1 MEVIGKV
8 KVVKETQ
15 EVSATFKK
23 REFVVTTQEQFP
35 QDIIMEVTQDKVS
48 LLDGLQVGVEVTA
61 HINLRGR
68 EWINPKGEAQ
78 YFNTIQCWKLD
89 KKNNF

>member
-1 MEVIGKV
+1 MEVKGKIKLV
-8 KVVKETQ
+8 RETQ

-23 REFVVTTQEQFP
+23 REFVVTTEEQYP
-35 QDIIMEVTQDKVS
+35 QDILIELTQDKCS
-48 LLDGLQVGVEVTA
+48 LLDGVAIGSEVTA

-68 EWINPKGEAQ
+68 EWINPQGVAQ

-89 KKNNF
+89 KNSTF

>member
-1 MEVIGKV
+1 MEVNGVV
-8 KVVKETQ
+8 KLVKETQ
-15 EVSATFKK
+15 EVSDKFKK
-23 REFVVTTQEQFP
+23 REFVVSTSEQYP

-48 LLDGLQVGVEVTA
+48 LLDGLQAGSEVTA